1 GVGDLEVVVGDRLR
15 VEAAEQ
21 PDLVEIGV
29 VAREPPQR
37 LHVPGVER
45 QHQVDLLQVVGVED
59 LGAVVGDVQAVA
71 AGDVGGAV
79 VGCLAHVPSAG
90 AGRADRHAVL
100 QTGLADLV
108 AEDRLPDRGP
118 ADVPAADDTDRVVL
132 WHAGHCHTVRRR
144 RCTAEVSTAQVDAR
158 PSTAPH
164 PAGRPPRRVLPT
176 VEALREGRRDGA
188 RGDHVGGCGRGRGAG
203 RGDRRRGAGALD
215 RPGRG
220 GLRAQRAARERG
232 ARRRGGGCAGSRG
245 THPRARGRAGGR
257 AGGPGRRRNGGGVSG
272 SGVAPVADGSPS
284 STASHQAAQ
293 ELVVLGHGIGSTARL
308 EVTTA
313 DIRRCAGRVRTVAER
328 VRAAAATARLA
339 AAGVSAT
346 AHLTTGVGGAAAG
359 AAWQAVGQAGRQV
372 GELLDLA
379 ARMEATA
386 DRYDAAEARAAS
398 TVWRIT
404 RPPLRLPLL
413 LPWAHVGIAWGLVA
427 RDAMLHGQVLPTRHG
442 VGMGLRETIWAFT
455 GIDRGVPAVG
465 RVLAGAVDVWVDH
478 DVEVRQVDPVAASGG
493 DAPVSDPAGGGTAI
507 EDLYPDNG
515 HVEPGTIRID
525 RVTGADGAVSWLVL
539 LPGTQGSLVADHG
552 FDWSSNPG
560 AMLGATTAS
569 TAVVV
574 QAMRLAGIRPGQ
586 PVMIA

>member
-1 GVGDLEVVVGDRLR
+1 M
-15 VEAAEQ
+15 
-21 PDLVEIGV
+21 
-29 VAREPPQR
+29 
-37 LHVPGVER
+37 
-45 QHQVDLLQVVGVED
+45 
-59 LGAVVGDVQAVA
+59 
-71 AGDVGGAV
+71 
-79 VGCLAHVPSAG
+79 
-90 AGRADRHAVL
+90 
-100 QTGLADLV
+100 
-108 AEDRLPDRGP
+108 
-118 ADVPAADDTDRVVL
+118 
-132 WHAGHCHTVRRR
+132 
-144 RCTAEVSTAQVDAR
+144 
-158 PSTAPH
+158 
-164 PAGRPPRRVLPT
+164 
-176 VEALREGRRDGA
+176 
-188 RGDHVGGCGRGRGAG
+188 
-203 RGDRRRGAGALD
+203 
-215 RPGRG
+215 
-220 GLRAQRAARERG
+220 
-232 ARRRGGGCAGSRG
+232 
-245 THPRARGRAGGR
+245 
-257 AGGPGRRRNGGGVSG
+257 SG

-293 ELVVLGHGIGSTARL
+293 ELVVLGHGIGSTSRL

-359 AAWQAVGQAGRQV
+359 AAWLAVGQAERQV

-478 DVEVRQVDPVAASGG
+478 DVEVRQVDPVTASGG
-493 DAPVSDPAGGGTAI
+493 DAPVSDLAGVVTAI

-586 PVMIA
+586 PVMIAGHSQGGLVAVNAANAVAEEVDVAGVLTLGAPTGLLDAPSGAEVLSIEHVEDPVPGLDDAPNPVGDAWTTVERTLSGTTDPDVPDLGAFGTSHDTPAYLDTARLVDASDAAALDGFFSGVEQVLDPDATVESTYYQGSRAS